1 MLGFYTIVN
10 LLPHDVGK
18 TLMLFGCRL
27 LYQKGDFL
35 QRAESLLEQV
45 LRIQKHQLGAG
56 HKDAERTRRLLEQL
70 HPPELS
76 DITPD

>member
-1 MLGFYTIVN
+1 MFN
-10 LLPHDVGK
+10 LA
-18 TLMLFGCRL
+18 L

-35 QRAESLLEQV
+35 QRAESLLKQV
-45 LRIQKHQLGAG
+45 LRIQEHQLGAD

-76 DITPD
+76 DIAPD